1 MTNTTPGA
9 QTIAELRRTIEELG
23 RTMRAQSRHAR
34 DLTAE
39 NRALRR
45 QLKELEK
52 GQSSK
57 WLDVMQRALMDA
69 LRGRMTSIAQNGA
82 TAQYRADVETLLLMF
97 FDQHAAAPPEFFR
110 PEQLA
115 KGIGSSPEGRG
126 PRATGHDPGVHQVEG
141 KGYRSAD
148 VYREISLKQETL
160 LLMFFD
166 QHAAAPPEFFRPE
179 QLAKGIGSPP
189 EAVGH
194 ALQAMIPVYQVEGK
208 GYRSADVYREI
219 TLKQEAGRNGES

>member
-1 MTNTTPGA
+1 MTNTTPDA

-82 TAQYRADVETLLLMF
+82 TAQYRADMETLLLLF

-115 KGIGSSPEGRG
+115 KGIGASPGAVGRVLQDMI
-126 PRATGHDPGVHQVEG
+126 PVYQVKG

-166 QHAAAPPEFFRPE
+166 QHAAVPPEFFRPE
-179 QLAKGIGSPP
+179 QLAKGIGSSPK
-189 EAVGH
+189 AVGR

-219 TLKQEAGRNGES
+219 SLKQEAGHNGTS